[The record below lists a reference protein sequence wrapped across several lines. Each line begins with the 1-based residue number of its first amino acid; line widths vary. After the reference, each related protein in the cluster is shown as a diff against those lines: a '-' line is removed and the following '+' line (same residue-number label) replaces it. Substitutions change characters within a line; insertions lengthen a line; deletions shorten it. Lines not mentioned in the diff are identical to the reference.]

1 MILVTWFV
9 VNSRKNIVEVSS
21 RAFSGVQ
28 LCHERHSVFR
38 RGTSGLNHAR
48 ASHTISNLILQAMYA
63 RSLHKFEHLLSPP
76 RPSPQTVGKCGP
88 KLGGQCSCLTAVFGL
103 RFVDGISICLR
114 NTHREGTDICT
125 TEEIDSLTGSA
136 CVCGI
141 MHREETDVICVSPWI
156 G

>member
-1 MILVTWFV
+1 MGFL
-9 VNSRKNIVEVSS
+9 EVGPSAS
-21 RAFSGVQ
+21 WPRP
-28 LCHERHSVFR
+28 R
-38 RGTSGLNHAR
+38 RLQCANQTRLPSFLTSMGTSGLNHAR